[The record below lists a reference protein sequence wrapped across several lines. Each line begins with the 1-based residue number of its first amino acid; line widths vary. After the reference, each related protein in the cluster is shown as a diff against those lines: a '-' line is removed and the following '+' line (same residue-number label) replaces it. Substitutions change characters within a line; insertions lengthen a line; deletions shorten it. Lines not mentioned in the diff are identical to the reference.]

1 MSINKSN
8 YGPQVQN
15 RKDSKEI
22 IETSGYFDG
31 LSCDKLSRK
40 SILFERIELGQI
52 VGKI

>member
-22 IETSGYFDG
+22 IETFGYFDG
-31 LSCDKLSRK
+31 LSCDKVENLSCLK
-40 SILFERIELGQI
+40 GQN
-52 VGKI
+52 